1 MLMKLGPV
9 KEPNPK
15 STKAY
20 GVLNIV
26 NNIYVW
32 AVEFELHSINTWRSL

>member
-1 MLMKLGPV
+1 MKLGPV

-26 NNIYVW
+26 NNIYV
-32 AVEFELHSINTWRSL
+32 